1 MELTKTE
8 IMAIINFNEPAEHSP
23 VAAQF
28 IAEAKRLYGVDIVAC
43 YMDIKQ
49 VLKFKNEIPD
59 PKNAYLVN
67 YLRLTVY
74 PRGIGG
80 DVDGFKAK
88 YSEKVLTLF
97 KNIVSQNGEKLE
109 YVRSITP
116 VEGEHYGWMGKKREE
131 WDRSKI
137 IYPTGE
143 IEEKAEL
150 HVDSFDSLA
159 MWHLLSR
166 KMKSIN
172 ALGAL
177 ENISAKAYY
186 GWNRSVN
193 ASTLYII
200 VPEGQFSKLNDS
212 KKTAVTSEI
221 LEYLHSVD
229 KLGVVHDDIFV
240 PIYTR
245 WDDLSPEMQFS
256 LLRG

>member
-1 MELTKTE
+1 MKLTKTE
-8 IMAIINFNEPAEHSP
+8 IRAIINYNEPAEHSP

-43 YMDIKQ
+43 YLDTSQ
-49 VLKFKNEIPD
+49 FLHFKTEIPD
-59 PKNAYLVN
+59 PKNAKLVN
-67 YLRLTVY
+67 QLSLRVY
-74 PRGIGG
+74 PRDIGG

-88 YSEKVLTLF
+88 YSDDLLTLF
-97 KNIVSQNGEKLE
+97 KNIVSLSGEKLE
-109 YVRSITP
+109 YVRFFTLDEMSY
-116 VEGEHYGWMGKKREE
+116 YGWTNKKSEE

-150 HVDSFDSLA
+150 LVDSFDSLA
-159 MWHLLSR
+159 LWHLLSR
-166 KMKSIN
+166 KMRSIN

-177 ENISAKAYY
+177 ESISAKAYY
-186 GWNRSVN
+186 GWNNSVN

-245 WDDLSPEMQFS
+245 WNDLSPEMRFS